1 MDTPFM
7 NTVKRN
13 SQNTTHSVHYQK
25 PLQPKSAAC
34 LDMVSQR
41 ACQVAKMQSNVSYRG
56 VDTRRDKMESIRETA
71 VNHKPVEQYAGVV
84 RESRGEPVGSQGE
97 RLMKGTARNSR
108 YRSDPGS
115 IFDFDPTMQ
124 AEEEARTQKRS
135 RPSNR
140 RQYTDTEPEK
150 TEDDDYLALMNY
162 KTLGE
167 DGPNRTAKN
176 WMNYLQGEYKAV
188 HPANH
193 VSREREGLDDAVAL
207 VNLSK
212 AQIDQAREAAVSAS
226 REEEARMME
235 ASQNQQTQQS
245 QSRLNLQSYGY
256 TTDFSEYES
265 GYNVDDTEVSCTEG
279 DMSADESFKANTF
292 VAMYNFQPTEEDE
305 LTMQEGDMIDECQFI
320 GEGWLYGY
328 NRRSG
333 EAGMLP
339 ANYVESNQL

>member
-1 MDTPFM
+1 
-7 NTVKRN
+7 
-13 SQNTTHSVHYQK
+13 
-25 PLQPKSAAC
+25 
-34 LDMVSQR
+34 
-41 ACQVAKMQSNVSYRG
+41 
-56 VDTRRDKMESIRETA
+56 MESIRESA
-71 VNHKPVEQYAGVV
+71 VNYKPSEGYSGVV
-84 RESRGEPVGSQGE
+84 KESRGEPIGSQGE
-97 RLMKGTARNSR
+97 RMYKASSRNSR
-108 YRSDPGS
+108 YKSQPGS
-115 IFDFDPTMQ
+115 IFDIDPDTE
-124 AEEEARTQKRS
+124 AEEQERANRKRAR
-135 RPSNR
+135 PANR
-140 RQYTDTEPEK
+140 RQYADNNKDEQVD
-150 TEDDDYLALMNY
+150 DDDYAALMNY
-162 KTLGE
+162 KTAAEGN
-167 DGPNRTAKN
+167 NRTAKN

-193 VSREREGLDDAVAL
+193 ISRERECVDDATAL

-212 AQIDQAREAAVSAS
+212 AQVDQAREAAVSAA
-226 REEEARMME
+226 REEEARMSQME
-235 ASQNQQTQQS
+235 AHQQS